1 MDVQPPRDANL
12 RNIIDKLAEFV
23 ARNGPEFEAIT
34 KQKQQNNPKFEF
46 LYGGEFANYYQFRVA
61 AEQTLLKQQGVPLQL
76 PGGPAPGHFLQHPP
90 PMQQAQPPSH
100 YAPPNNQQQHPPAQN
115 NLHDNAQDKMQQQQ
129 SPHLW
134 PPNNGGSGA
143 PPNNQPANGP
153 PLTLTLTNQL
163 DAIKMQQN
171 TLREQIKQ
179 SEANLSAQ
187 HTALMSQKT
196 KQIEETIAAA
206 QTAQLEQLAGE
217 QGIVLR
223 DFDGVL
229 QPIID
234 ACTKDS
240 ISAGKN
246 WILQHSTDSAKIN
259 VVLQYLLKKALV
271 NGSTFQQKL
280 HLIYLV
286 NDILHHCM
294 RKNINDLKNSL
305 ENVVI
310 PMFCSADLIA
320 SMDQRQKLA
329 KLLSLWESKAKFFDA
344 CVISKLQ
351 SPDSSMQE
359 YKTNLQNSHHDIAAK
374 FTQNTKATL
383 DNYQKQHQI
392 FIQHASQ
399 QIAQFESQRQQLEQQ
414 LMAAQ
419 KAQQQQQQQHQL
431 LQQQGPGTP
440 QKNIPSLMSHRLI
453 MPGEHEHMNTPPPN
467 EAPHPQAGNNIYAG
481 ANFHQQQQQQQQ
493 QPPPQQSGNHFG
505 DPRGPNFFIPDMS
518 KPPPG
523 FAGPGPMHLHGQV
536 AAALQQQQQQQYG
549 QMPGQGVNNEPPVD
563 LGVLNAAIQAVMQL
577 QHQQQR
583 HPDEPQQ
590 NPQQLQQQLPPQLQ
604 NQIPQLQQ
612 QQQPLTGY
620 PQSLRQAP
628 GNVDPN
634 AVDLDAL
641 NAAIRAVITQHPDDI
656 HADQKHHAE
665 DGQQLHQQGD
675 GESANAAVLA
685 EPQIPTA
692 PYYDL
697 PAALM
702 VPLIRL
708 EDYNYK
714 SLDPA
719 DIRVPAPTPL
729 SERLTNALNAFYA
742 APSHD
747 RPRDN
752 EGWEKLGLYE
762 YYKVKNGAR
771 KKKEEDIKEGIREKS
786 RSPSPIV
793 LEKPQP
799 KKGNKRCY
807 RSQSRSR
814 SPVHTPPR
822 RERTRSRSRSR
833 SVERTLT
840 PPPHRNRGQGGS
852 GGSSRKGRNRSPR
865 HERDNNSNSNSSGSN
880 RENRAERNNSNSN
893 NGNNNNSRRVE
904 RDRSPTPPSFLGSNF
919 PKPQEF
925 IEETNKGH
933 QMLMKM
939 GWAGTGTGLGSKN
952 QGIDAPISGG
962 EVRDRR
968 DMYKGVGNNLNDPF
982 ESFRK
987 NKGAAFAHRMRTRDD
1002 KS

>member
-1 MDVQPPRDANL
+1 CAKNSDASL

-46 LYGGEFANYYQFRVA
+46 LYGGEFASYYQFRVA
-61 AEQTLLKQQGVPLQL
+61 AEQACKYSVDQAMGVLIILMYFLIVLKQQNPQSL
-76 PGGPAPGHFLQHPP
+76 FMQHPP
-90 PMQQAQPPSH
+90 PMQQNQPPAH
-100 YAPPNNQQQHPPAQN
+100 YPPPNQQQPQQPLPPE
-115 NLHDNAQDKMQQQQ
+115 NAQDTQQQQ
-129 SPHLW
+129 AQHMW
-134 PPNNGGSGA
+134 PPNAGQGP
-143 PPNNQPANGP
+143 PPNSQQPNGTAHTMN
-153 PLTLTLTNQL
+153 LTTQL
-163 DAIKMQQN
+163 DAIKMQQK
-171 TLREQIKQ
+171 TLREQIQQ

-187 HTALMSQKT
+187 HTALMTQKT
-196 KQIEETIAAA
+196 KQIEEAIATA
-206 QTAQLEQLAGE
+206 QATQLEQLAQE

-223 DFDGVL
+223 DFDVIL
-229 QPIID
+229 QPIIES
-234 ACTKDS
+234 CTKDS

-259 VVLQYLLKKALV
+259 VVLQYVLKKALV

-320 SMDQRQKLA
+320 SNDQRQKLT
-329 KLLSLWESKAKFFDA
+329 KLLTLWESRAKFFDA

-359 YKTNLQNSHHDIAAK
+359 YKTNLQNTHQEISAK

-392 FIQHASQ
+392 FIQHANQ
-399 QIAQFESQRQQLEQQ
+399 QITQFEHQKQQLEQQ
-414 LMAAQ
+414 LQQLAQ
-419 KAQQQQQQQHQL
+419 KPPPQHM
-431 LQQQGPGTP
+431 LQQQMPGGPQ
-440 QKNIPSLMSHRLI
+440 QKNIPSLMAHRI
-453 MPGEHEHMNTPPPN
+453 AMPPVNHEQMSNPP
-467 EAPHPQAGNNIYAG
+467 APHDPQGNNMYPG
-481 ANFHQQQQQQQQ
+481 GNFHPQ
-493 QPPPQQSGNHFG
+493 QPPQGNPFAE
-505 DPRGPNFFIPDMS
+505 PRAPNFFIPDMS

-523 FAGPGPMHLHGQV
+523 FPGPMHPHN
-536 AAALQQQQQQQYG
+536 
-549 QMPGQGVNNEPPVD
+549 QMPANQQPPQVQFPPMVQGQGVGNEPPVD

-583 HPDEPQQ
+583 HPDDPQVS
-590 NPQQLQQQLPPQLQ
+590 QQA
-604 NQIPQLQQ
+604 QQ
-612 QQQPLTGY
+612 QQQQAPPPMAAY
-620 PQSLRQAP
+620 PQNLRP
-628 GNVDPN
+628 GPPGTVDA
-634 AVDLDAL
+634 AVDLDVL
-641 NAAIRAVITQHPDDI
+641 NAAIRAVIAKNPDDPGQQNQ
-656 HADQKHHAE
+656 HTE
-665 DGQQLHQQGD
+665 DGQQTVDG
-675 GESANAAVLA
+675 GESGGEPVPIG

-697 PAALM
+697 PAGLM

-708 EDYNYK
+708 EDYTYK

-719 DIRVPAPTPL
+719 DIRLPAPAPQ

-762 YYKVKNGAR
+762 YYKVKNAAR
-771 KKKEEDIKEGIREKS
+771 KQKEEEINNGTREKS

-793 LEKPQP
+793 LEKPKP
-799 KKGNKRCY
+799 KKANKRCY
-807 RSQSRSR
+807 RSKSRSR
-814 SPVHTPPR
+814 SKTPPIR
-822 RERTRSRSRSR
+822 IASPARSRSRSR
-833 SVERTLT
+833 SLERSTT
-840 PPPHRNRGQGGS
+840 PPPVHRPRMSAVGS
-852 GGSSRKGRNRSPR
+852 GGSNRKSRNRSPR
-865 HERDNNSNSNSSGSN
+865 HERENNSANNN
-880 RENRAERNNSNSN
+880 QENRAERSN
-893 NGNNNNSRRVE
+893 NGNNTSRRVE
-904 RDRSPTPPSFLGSNF
+904 RDRSPTPPSFLSSSSSKA
-919 PKPQEF
+919 PEF

-933 QMLMKM
+933 QMLKKM

-952 QGIDAPISGG
+952 QGIDTPISGG
-962 EVRDRR
+962 EVRERR
-968 DMYKGVGNNLNDPF
+968 DMYKGVGLNMNDPF

-987 NKGAAFAHRMRTRDD
+987 NKGAAFAHRMRSRDD

>member
-1 MDVQPPRDANL
+1 MDVQPPRDASL

-46 LYGGEFANYYQFRVA
+46 LYGGEFASYYQFRVA
-61 AEQTLLKQQGVPLQL
+61 AEQTLLKQQAINQQL
-76 PGGPAPGHFLQHPP
+76 PPGAPTSHYMQHPP
-90 PMQQAQPPSH
+90 PMQQSQPPGLYPPPNQQPQHPPENAQDNMQTQPQHSWPPNSSG
-100 YAPPNNQQQHPPAQN
+100 PPNNQQPNGNAMAM
-115 NLHDNAQDKMQQQQ
+115 NLT
-129 SPHLW
+129 S
-134 PPNNGGSGA
+134 
-143 PPNNQPANGP
+143 
-153 PLTLTLTNQL
+153 QL
-163 DAIKMQQN
+163 DAIKMQQK
-171 TLREQIKQ
+171 TLREQIQQ

-187 HTALMSQKT
+187 HTALMNQKT
-196 KQIEETIAAA
+196 KQIEDAIAAA
-206 QTAQLEQLAGE
+206 QTAQQEQMAGE

-229 QPIID
+229 QPIIES
-234 ACTKDS
+234 CTKDS

-320 SMDQRQKLA
+320 NPDQRQKLA

-359 YKTNLQNSHHDIAAK
+359 YKTNLQNTHHDITAK
-374 FTQNTKATL
+374 FTQNTNATL
-383 DNYQKQHQI
+383 DNYQKQHQV

-399 QIAQFESQRQQLEQQ
+399 QISQLEKQAQHLEQQ
-414 LMAAQ
+414 IVAQ
-419 KAQQQQQQQHQL
+419 KSQQQHM
-431 LQQQGPGTP
+431 LQHQ
-440 QKNIPSLMSHRLI
+440 QKNIPSLMSHRI
-453 MPGEHEHMNTPPPN
+453 AMPGEHDHMNSQGPHDQQ
-467 EAPHPQAGNNIYAG
+467 HPQPGNNMYPG
-481 ANFHQQQQQQQQ
+481 GNFHQQQPQQ
-493 QPPPQQSGNHFG
+493 QPPGNPFA

-523 FAGPGPMHLHGQV
+523 FAGPPMHHNQGPAV
-536 AAALQQQQQQQYG
+536 GHPQQQPQ
-549 QMPGQGVNNEPPVD
+549 PGQFPQMQGSGNEPPVD
-563 LGVLNAAIQAVMQL
+563 LGVLSAAIQACL
-577 QHQQQR
+577 QMQQQH
-583 HPDEPQQ
+583 HPDDPQQ
-590 NPQQLQQQLPPQLQ
+590 QGQH
-604 NQIPQLQQ
+604 QLQQ
-612 QQQPLTGY
+612 QQQQQQQQPPPMAAY
-620 PQSLRQAP
+620 PQNIVRPVQQNPDSE
-628 GNVDPN
+628 
-634 AVDLDAL
+634 VDLDVL
-641 NAAIRAVITQHPDDI
+641 NAAIRAVITNKSEDGTVQ
-656 HADQKHHAE
+656 
-665 DGQQLHQQGD
+665 DGQQPQKLAD
-675 GESANAAVLA
+675 GESGDPVVIG

-697 PAALM
+697 PAGLM

-714 SLDPA
+714 ALDPA
-719 DIRVPAPTPL
+719 DIRLPAPAPQ
-729 SERLTNALNAFYA
+729 SERLTNALNAFYS

-762 YYKVKNGAR
+762 YYKVKNAAR
-771 KKKEEDIKEGIREKS
+771 KQKEEEIKDGIREKS

-793 LEKPQP
+793 LEKPLP
-799 KKGNKRCY
+799 KKSNKRVY
-807 RSQSRSR
+807 RSKS
-814 SPVHTPPR
+814 
-822 RERTRSRSRSR
+822 RSRSRSR
-833 SVERTLT
+833 SKTPPLRDRSASRSRSRSRSNERSLT
-840 PPPHRNRGQGGS
+840 PPPTNRNRSGGGS
-852 GGSSRKGRNRSPR
+852 NRKGRNRSPR
-865 HERDNNSNSNSSGSN
+865 HERDNSGSTNSNRESRAERGNSNS
-880 RENRAERNNSNSN
+880 RD
-893 NGNNNNSRRVE
+893 NGNSINLRRVD
-904 RDRSPTPPSFLGSNF
+904 RDRSPTPPSFLGSTF
-919 PKPQEF
+919 AKPAEF
-925 IEETNKGH
+925 IEESNKGH

-952 QGIDAPISGG
+952 QGIDTPISGG

-968 DMYKGVGNNLNDPF
+968 EMYKGVGANMHDPF

-987 NKGAAFAHRMRTRDD
+987 NKGAAFAHRMRSRDD

>member
-1 MDVQPPRDANL
+1 MDVQPPGDASL

-46 LYGGEFANYYQFRVA
+46 LYGGEFASYYQFRVA
-61 AEQTLLKQQGVPLQL
+61 AEQALLKQQNNYMQH
-76 PGGPAPGHFLQHPP
+76 APH
-90 PMQQAQPPSH
+90 MQQNQPPAH
-100 YAPPNNQQQHPPAQN
+100 YAPPNQQQQHPP
-115 NLHDNAQDKMQQQQ
+115 DNAQDNMQQQQ
-129 SPHLW
+129 QQSQYMW
-134 PPNNGGSGA
+134 PPNAGQG
-143 PPNNQPANGP
+143 PPNNQQGNGNSITMN
-153 PLTLTLTNQL
+153 LSSQL
-163 DAIKMQQN
+163 DAVNMQQK

-187 HTALMSQKT
+187 HTALMTQKT
-196 KQIEETIAAA
+196 KQIEEAIATA
-206 QTAQLEQLAGE
+206 QTTQLEQLAQE

-223 DFDGVL
+223 DFDAVL
-229 QPIID
+229 QPIIES
-234 ACTKDS
+234 CTKDS

-320 SMDQRQKLA
+320 SHDQRQKLA

-359 YKTNLQNSHHDIAAK
+359 YKTNLQNTHHEIATK

-399 QIAQFESQRQQLEQQ
+399 QIAQLEQQKQQLEQQ
-414 LMAAQ
+414 LMVTQ
-419 KAQQQQQQQHQL
+419 KSQQHMHH
-431 LQQQGPGTP
+431 QQIPGGPQ
-440 QKNIPSLMSHRLI
+440 QKNIPSLMAQRI
-453 MPGEHEHMNTPPPN
+453 AMPGGNRDQMGN
-467 EAPHPQAGNNIYAG
+467 PQAAQHDQQGNNMY
-481 ANFHQQQQQQQQ
+481 
-493 QPPPQQSGNHFG
+493 PG

-523 FAGPGPMHLHGQV
+523 FSGPMNPHHQGPLGHQQHPN
-536 AAALQQQQQQQYG
+536 QQQQQQQQQLG
-549 QMPGQGVNNEPPVD
+549 PFNQGGNNDPPVD
-563 LGVLNAAIQAVMQL
+563 LGVLNAAIQAVMQM
-577 QHQQQR
+577 QHQQQL
-583 HPDEPQQ
+583 HPDDQQ
-590 NPQQLQQQLPPQLQ
+590 SQQLQQQQHQ
-604 NQIPQLQQ
+604 QHQQQQQQHQQ
-612 QQQPLTGY
+612 QQQPQQQQQMAAY
-620 PQSLRQAP
+620 PTNLRPGQP
-628 GNVDPN
+628 GNVDD
-634 AVDLDAL
+634 AVDLDVL
-641 NAAIRAVITQHPDDI
+641 NAAIRAVISNKTADPGQQH
-656 HADQKHHAE
+656 KME
-665 DGQQLHQQGD
+665 DGHQPDKGD
-675 GESANAAVLA
+675 ESGGDPAPIG

-697 PAALM
+697 PAGLM

-714 SLDPA
+714 ALDPA
-719 DIRVPAPTPL
+719 EIRLPPPAPQN
-729 SERLTNALNAFYA
+729 ERLTNALNAFYA
-742 APSHD
+742 APAHD
-747 RPRDN
+747 HPRDN

-762 YYKVKNGAR
+762 YYKVKNAAR
-771 KKKEEDIKEGIREKS
+771 KQKEEEIKNGTREKS

-793 LEKPQP
+793 LEKIEP
-799 KKGNKRCY
+799 KKPKKRCY
-807 RSQSRSR
+807 RSKSRSR
-814 SPVHTPPR
+814 SRSKTPPHR
-822 RERTRSRSRSR
+822 DRSRSHTRSRSRSLER
-833 SVERTLT
+833 SST
-840 PPPHRNRGQGGS
+840 PPPPTPRSRPIGGGGGS
-852 GGSSRKGRNRSPR
+852 HRKATNRSPR
-865 HERDNNSNSNSSGSN
+865 NEKDNNNANTNSNQ
-880 RENRAERNNSNSN
+880 ENRAERTNNSSNN
-893 NGNNNNSRRVE
+893 NGNNTSRRVE
-904 RDRSPTPPSFLGSNF
+904 RDRSPTPPSFLGGGA
-919 PKPQEF
+919 PKLPEF
-925 IEETNKGH
+925 LDESNKGH
-933 QMLMKM
+933 QMLKKM

-952 QGIDAPISGG
+952 QGIDKPIAGG

-968 DMYKGVGNNLNDPF
+968 DMYKGVGINMNDPF

-987 NKGAAFAHRMRTRDD
+987 NKGAAFAHRMRARDD

>member
-1 MDVQPPRDANL
+1 MDVQPPRDASL

-46 LYGGEFANYYQFRVA
+46 LYGGEFASYYQFRVA
-61 AEQTLLKQQGVPLQL
+61 AEQTLLKQQSINQQL
-76 PGGPAPGHFLQHPP
+76 PSGGQPSHYMQHPP
-90 PMQQAQPPSH
+90 PMQPSQQPGLYP
-100 YAPPNNQQQHPPAQN
+100 PPNQQSQHPPENPQ
-115 NLHDNAQDKMQQQQ
+115 DNMQQQSQ
-129 SPHLW
+129 HQW
-134 PPNNGGSGA
+134 PPNSGNGG
-143 PPNNQPANGP
+143 PPINQQANGSAMTMN
-153 PLTLTLTNQL
+153 LTSQL
-163 DAIKMQQN
+163 DVIKMQQK

-187 HTALMSQKT
+187 HTALMTQKT
-196 KQIEETIAAA
+196 KKIEETIAAA
-206 QTAQLEQLAGE
+206 QTAQQEQMASE

-229 QPIID
+229 QPIIES
-234 ACTKDS
+234 CTKDS

-320 SMDQRQKLA
+320 SDDQRQKLA

-359 YKTNLQNSHHDIAAK
+359 YKTNMQNTHPDITAK

-392 FIQHASQ
+392 FIQHAGQ
-399 QIAQFESQRQQLEQQ
+399 QIAQLEKQGQHLEQQ
-414 LMAAQ
+414 IMVTQ
-419 KAQQQQQQQHQL
+419 KAQQQHMLQHQGSG
-431 LQQQGPGTP
+431 GPQ
-440 QKNIPSLMSHRLI
+440 QKNIPSLMSHRI
-453 MPGEHEHMNTPPPN
+453 PMPGDLEHMNNQGPQGQHDQQ
-467 EAPHPQAGNNIYAG
+467 HPQGGNNMYPG
-481 ANFHQQQQQQQQ
+481 GNFHQQQQQ
-493 QPPPQQSGNHFG
+493 PPPGNPFA
-505 DPRGPNFFIPDMS
+505 DRGANFFIPDMS

-523 FAGPGPMHLHGQV
+523 FPGPMLQGPPPPMGH
-536 AAALQQQQQQQYG
+536 QQQPPQQG
-549 QMPGQGVNNEPPVD
+549 QFPQMQGQGAGTEPPVD
-563 LGVLNAAIQAVMQL
+563 LGVLSAAIQACLQMQQQHHPDDPQQPG
-577 QHQQQR
+577 QHQGQ
-583 HPDEPQQ
+583 H
-590 NPQQLQQQLPPQLQ
+590 
-604 NQIPQLQQ
+604 QLQQ
-612 QQQPLTGY
+612 QQQQQPPPMAAY
-620 PQSLRQAP
+620 PQNIVRPSQP
-628 GNVDPN
+628 SVDGD
-634 AVDLDAL
+634 VDLDVL
-641 NAAIRAVITQHPDDI
+641 NAAIRAVITNKPEDGQL
-656 HADQKHHAE
+656 E
-665 DGQQLHQQGD
+665 DGQQPQKS
-675 GESANAAVLA
+675 GEEESGEPVVIG

-697 PAALM
+697 PAGLM

-714 SLDPA
+714 ALDPA
-719 DIRVPAPTPL
+719 DIRLPAPAPQ
-729 SERLTNALNAFYA
+729 SERLTNALNAFYS

-762 YYKVKNGAR
+762 YYKVKNAAR
-771 KKKEEDIKEGIREKS
+771 KQKEEEIKDGIREKS

-793 LEKPQP
+793 LEKPPP
-799 KKGNKRCY
+799 KKSNKRVY
-807 RSQSRSR
+807 RSKSRSR
-814 SPVHTPPR
+814 SPSKTPPL
-822 RERTRSRSRSR
+822 RERSASRSRSRSR
-833 SVERTLT
+833 SLERSST
-840 PPPHRNRGQGGS
+840 PPLNRNRV
-852 GGSSRKGRNRSPR
+852 GGSSLGGSNRKGRNRSPR
-865 HERDNNSNSNSSGSN
+865 NDRDNSSSIINSN
-880 RENRAERNNSNSN
+880 RENRAERGN
-893 NGNNNNSRRVE
+893 NGNSTNIRRVE
-904 RDRSPTPPSFLGSNF
+904 RDRSPTPPSFLGSTF
-919 PKPQEF
+919 AKPDEF
-925 IEETNKGH
+925 IEESNKGH

-939 GWAGTGTGLGSKN
+939 GWAGSGTGLGSKN
-952 QGIDAPISGG
+952 QGIDTPISGG

-968 DMYKGVGNNLNDPF
+968 EMYKGVGANIHDPF

-987 NKGAAFAHRMRTRDD
+987 NKGAAFAHRMRSRDD

>member
-1 MDVQPPRDANL
+1 MDVQPPRDASL

-46 LYGGEFANYYQFRVA
+46 LYGGEFASYYQFRVA
-61 AEQTLLKQQGVPLQL
+61 AEQTLLKQQGLNQQL
-76 PGGPAPGHFLQHPP
+76 PPGGPPGHYMQHPP
-90 PMQQAQPPSH
+90 PMQQSQPPGH
-100 YAPPNNQQQHPPAQN
+100 YPPPNQQQQHPPENTQDNMQAQHSWPPNSGNGGPPNNQQ
-115 NLHDNAQDKMQQQQ
+115 
-129 SPHLW
+129 
-134 PPNNGGSGA
+134 
-143 PPNNQPANGP
+143 ANGSAMAVN
-153 PLTLTLTNQL
+153 LTSQL
-163 DAIKMQQN
+163 DAIKMQQK

-187 HTALMSQKT
+187 HTALMNQKT
-196 KQIEETIAAA
+196 KQIEEAIAAA
-206 QTAQLEQLAGE
+206 QTAQQEQMAGE

-229 QPIID
+229 QPIIES
-234 ACTKDS
+234 CTKDS

-320 SMDQRQKLA
+320 SNDQRQKLA

-359 YKTNLQNSHHDIAAK
+359 YKTNLQNTHHDITAK
-374 FTQNTKATL
+374 YAQNTKATL

-399 QIAQFESQRQQLEQQ
+399 QIAQLEKQGQHLEQQ
-414 LMAAQ
+414 IMVAQ
-419 KAQQQQQQQHQL
+419 KTQQQHM
-431 LQQQGPGTP
+431 LQHQSPGGQQ
-440 QKNIPSLMSHRLI
+440 QKNIPSLMSHRI
-453 MPGEHEHMNTPPPN
+453 PMPGDREHMNN
-467 EAPHPQAGNNIYAG
+467 QGPHDQQAGNNMYPG
-481 ANFHQQQQQQQQ
+481 GNFHQQQQQQQQ
-493 QPPPQQSGNHFG
+493 QSSGNPFA

-523 FAGPGPMHLHGQV
+523 FAGPMHHHNQGPMGH
-536 AAALQQQQQQQYG
+536 QQQQQQQQPG
-549 QMPGQGVNNEPPVD
+549 PFPPMQGQGSGNEPPVD
-563 LGVLNAAIQAVMQL
+563 LGVLSAAIQACLQM
-577 QHQQQR
+577 QHQQQH
-583 HPDEPQQ
+583 HPDDPQQ
-590 NPQQLQQQLPPQLQ
+590 QGQ
-604 NQIPQLQQ
+604 NQIQQQQPQQQ
-612 QQQPLTGY
+612 QQQPMAAY
-620 PQSLRQAP
+620 PQNLVRP
-628 GNVDPN
+628 GQPN
-634 AVDLDAL
+634 ADPEVDLDVL
-641 NAAIRAVITQHPDDI
+641 NAAIRAVITKKPEEGPL
-656 HADQKHHAE
+656 E
-665 DGQQLHQQGD
+665 DGQQPPQLGD
-675 GESANAAVLA
+675 GESGEPVVIG

-697 PAALM
+697 PAGLM

-714 SLDPA
+714 ALDPA
-719 DIRVPAPTPL
+719 DIRLPAPAPQ
-729 SERLTNALNAFYA
+729 SERLTNALNAFYS

-762 YYKVKNGAR
+762 YYKVKNAAR
-771 KKKEEDIKEGIREKS
+771 KQKEEEIKDGIREKS

-793 LEKPQP
+793 LEKVLP
-799 KKGNKRCY
+799 KKSNKRVY
-807 RSQSRSR
+807 RSKSRSR
-814 SPVHTPPR
+814 SRSNTPPHR
-822 RERTRSRSRSR
+822 DRSPSRSRSRSR
-833 SVERTLT
+833 SVERSST
-840 PPPHRNRGQGGS
+840 PPPMNRNRMGGGGGGGS
-852 GGSSRKGRNRSPR
+852 NRKGRNRSPR
-865 HERDNNSNSNSSGSN
+865 HERENNSSSMNNN
-880 RENRAERNNSNSN
+880 RENRAERSNSNSN
-893 NGNNNNSRRVE
+893 NSNNGSNTNLRRVD
-904 RDRSPTPPSFLGSNF
+904 RDRSPTPPSFLGSTF
-919 PKPQEF
+919 AKPQEF
-925 IEETNKGH
+925 IEESNKGH

-952 QGIDAPISGG
+952 QGIDTPISGG

-968 DMYKGVGNNLNDPF
+968 EMYKGVGANMHDPF

-987 NKGAAFAHRMRTRDD
+987 NKGAAFAHRMRSRDD

>member
-1 MDVQPPRDANL
+1 MDVQPPRDASL

-46 LYGGEFANYYQFRVA
+46 LYGGEFASYYQFRVA
-61 AEQTLLKQQGVPLQL
+61 AEQALLKQQGINQQL
-76 PGGPAPGHFLQHPP
+76 PPGGQSGHYMQQPP
-90 PMQQAQPPSH
+90 PMQQSQPPGH
-100 YAPPNNQQQHPPAQN
+100 YAPPNQQPQHPPE
-115 NLHDNAQDKMQQQQ
+115 NAQDNMQQQSQ
-129 SPHLW
+129 HQW
-134 PPNNGGSGA
+134 PPNSGNGG
-143 PPNNQPANGP
+143 PPNIQQANGNAMAMN
-153 PLTLTLTNQL
+153 LTSQL
-163 DAIKMQQN
+163 DTIKMQQK

-179 SEANLSAQ
+179 SESNLSAQ
-187 HTALMSQKT
+187 HTALMNQKT
-196 KQIEETIAAA
+196 KQIEEAIAAA
-206 QTAQLEQLAGE
+206 QTTQQEQMAGE

-229 QPIID
+229 QPIIES
-234 ACTKDS
+234 CTKDS

-320 SMDQRQKLA
+320 SNDQRQKLA

-359 YKTNLQNSHHDIAAK
+359 YKTNLQNMYHDITAK
-374 FTQNTKATL
+374 FTQNTKVTL

-399 QIAQFESQRQQLEQQ
+399 QIAQLEKQAQHLEQQ
-414 LMAAQ
+414 IMVAQ
-419 KAQQQQQQQHQL
+419 KSQQQQHM
-431 LQQQGPGTP
+431 LQHQGPGGP
-440 QKNIPSLMSHRLI
+440 QQKNIPSLMSHRI
-453 MPGEHEHMNTPPPN
+453 AMPGDREHMNNQGPHDQQ
-467 EAPHPQAGNNIYAG
+467 HPQAGNNMYPG
-481 ANFHQQQQQQQQ
+481 GNFHQQQQQQQQ
-493 QPPPQQSGNHFG
+493 QQPSGNPFA

-523 FAGPGPMHLHGQV
+523 FAGPMHLHNQGPPMGGH
-536 AAALQQQQQQQYG
+536 QQQQQQQ
-549 QMPGQGVNNEPPVD
+549 QQQPPPGQFPPMQGQGTGNEPPVD
-563 LGVLNAAIQAVMQL
+563 LGVLSAAIQACL
-577 QHQQQR
+577 QMQQQH
-583 HPDEPQQ
+583 HPDDPQQ
-590 NPQQLQQQLPPQLQ
+590 QGQQH
-604 NQIPQLQQ
+604 QLQQ
-612 QQQPLTGY
+612 QQQQQQPPPMAAY
-620 PQSLRQAP
+620 PQSLVRP
-628 GNVDPN
+628 GQPASVDQEL
-634 AVDLDAL
+634 DLDVL
-641 NAAIRAVITQHPDDI
+641 NAAIRAVITNKPEDGPL
-656 HADQKHHAE
+656 E
-665 DGQQLHQQGD
+665 DGQQPLQSVE
-675 GESANAAVLA
+675 GESGEPVVIG

-697 PAALM
+697 PAGLM

-719 DIRVPAPTPL
+719 DIRLPAPAPQ
-729 SERLTNALNAFYA
+729 SERLTNALNAFYS

-747 RPRDN
+747 RPRDT

-762 YYKVKNGAR
+762 YYKVKNAAR
-771 KKKEEDIKEGIREKS
+771 KQKEEEIKDGIREKS

-793 LEKPQP
+793 LEKPLP
-799 KKGNKRCY
+799 KKSNKRVY
-807 RSQSRSR
+807 RSKSRSR
-814 SPVHTPPR
+814 SRSITPPH
-822 RERTRSRSRSR
+822 RERSPSRSRSRSR
-833 SVERTLT
+833 SLERSST
-840 PPPHRNRGQGGS
+840 PPPTNRSRVGGAGLGGS

-865 HERDNNSNSNSSGSN
+865 NDRDSNSSNNRENRVERSNSNSS
-880 RENRAERNNSNSN
+880 N
-893 NGNNNNSRRVE
+893 NGNSTNLRRVE
-904 RDRSPTPPSFLGSNF
+904 RDRSPTPPSFLGSTF
-919 PKPQEF
+919 AKPQEF
-925 IEETNKGH
+925 IEESNKGH

-952 QGIDAPISGG
+952 QGIDTPISGG

-968 DMYKGVGNNLNDPF
+968 EMYKGVGANMHDPF

-987 NKGAAFAHRMRTRDD
+987 NKGAAFAHRMRSRDD